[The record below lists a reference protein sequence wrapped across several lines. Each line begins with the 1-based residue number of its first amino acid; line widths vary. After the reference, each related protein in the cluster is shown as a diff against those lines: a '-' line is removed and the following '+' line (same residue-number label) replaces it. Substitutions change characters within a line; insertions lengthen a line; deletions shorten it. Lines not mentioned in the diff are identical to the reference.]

1 MMHFKP
7 SFRIH
12 RAYPVGFP
20 DIPFIITTAYTND
33 LGYPT
38 GEWFLVVPEGD
49 GILFAQRTK
58 LEHKAFPYGPVSF
71 DEDFLLNEVLDLA
84 RLRLGRYII
93 ENKGDGALFWLSKR
107 LHLLS
112 SNQNHLVSLWM
123 RGSYC
128 DCLSEIL
135 ARTECVPLAE
145 TLGWI
150 HSLPKLTIDK
160 IKATS
165 LNLVDQAA

>member
-1 MMHFKP
+1 MHFQP

-12 RAYPVGFP
+12 RAYAVGFP

-38 GEWFLVVPEGD
+38 GEWFLVVPEGE
-49 GILFAQRTK
+49 GVLFAQRTK

-71 DEDFLLNEVLDLA
+71 DEEFLLNEVLDQA
-84 RLRLGRYII
+84 RLRLGRYIF
-93 ENKGDGALFWLSKR
+93 ETKGDGALFWLSKR
-107 LHLLS
+107 VHLLP

-123 RGSYC
+123 RDSYC
-128 DCLSEIL
+128 GCLSEIR
-135 ARTECVPLAE
+135 ARTDCIPLAE

-150 HSLPKLTIDK
+150 HSLPKLTIDELN
-160 IKATS
+160 AAP
-165 LNLVDQAA
+165 LNLVIQAE